1 MRHPRHILPA
11 LLVAGLVA
19 AGCGGTAPLT
29 MDQPDPAPA
38 APDDTSDGDT
48 SGGEASDGEASGD
61 TTTRGVAPVSQPDV
75 EATEDDTDDGRGA
88 TEVTVYFVRSGDGG
102 IWVEPETHDLDT
114 PTTAVARAAM
124 EILFR
129 GDPHDENL
137 SSGAPDGVQVLATN
151 IVNRVLIVDV
161 SDDIVRTG
169 QSSAQELA
177 FAQQLAHTGAAFATV
192 DAVQLWVDGA
202 PIDELWGHL
211 DWSQPIEPDP
221 FALSPVTIAE
231 ATVRDGRIQLSGKA
245 TVFEAMVGIRL
256 YRADGTMVAEDFVMA
271 STGAPERGTWTHVF
285 TAPGPGTYTV
295 EASEDDPSDGEG
307 RPPFTTT
314 RQVTVN

>member
-1 MRHPRHILPA
+1 MRHPRHLLPI

-29 MDQPDPAPA
+29 DQPDQAPA
-38 APDDTSDGDT
+38 APTDDTSN
-48 SGGEASDGEASGD
+48 GEASGD
-61 TTTRGVAPVSQPDV
+61 TTSGGVAPVAQPDDD
-75 EATEDDTDDGRGA
+75 ATDTDDGQGA
-88 TEVTVYFVRSGDGG
+88 TEVGQGATEVAVYFVRSGDSG
-102 IWVEPETHDLDT
+102 IWVEPEAHDLDG

-129 GDPHDENL
+129 GDTHDQNL
-137 SSGAPDGVQVLATN
+137 TSTAPDGVQVLATN
-151 IVNRVLIVDV
+151 IVNRILIVDV
-161 SDDIVRTG
+161 SDDIVGTG
-169 QSSAQELA
+169 YGSAQELA
-177 FAQQLAHTGAAFATV
+177 FAQQLAHTGTAFVTI

-211 DWSQPIEPDP
+211 DWSRPIVPDP
-221 FALSPVTIAE
+221 FALSPVTIE
-231 ATVRDGRIQLSGKA
+231 TATVQDGRIVLSGQA
-245 TVFEAMVGIRL
+245 TVFEATIGIRL
-256 YRADGTMVAEDFVMA
+256 YRADGTLVTEAFVMA
-271 STGAPERGTWTHVF
+271 SDGAPERGTWAHTF

-314 RQVTVN
+314 RQVTVS